1 MHRLDEIPTSVVARL
16 RAVGRPVVRG
26 VCGREVSVARLQQ
39 LGVAGMCGG
48 GCEEREQEQD
58 AESPHAYVVAR
69 RVRHTRPVEGIAHGP
84 DGGEQV
90 VRAARHHRI
99 LAELPELEVIELR
112 FGPDFEGV
120 DLHAHADHV
129 DSFYV
134 LEGEAEFTFAGD
146 VFCAGPGSYVAAPVG
161 VEHGFRNAG
170 AGELR
175 LLNVH
180 APNVG
185 FAQRLRR
192 A

>member
-1 MHRLDEIPTSVVARL
+1 M
-16 RAVGRPVVRG
+16 
-26 VCGREVSVARLQQ
+26 
-39 LGVAGMCGG
+39 
-48 GCEEREQEQD
+48 
-58 AESPHAYVVAR
+58 
-69 RVRHTRPVEGIAHGP
+69 EGIAHGP
-84 DGGEQV
+84 DGGERV

-99 LAELPELEVIELR
+99 LAELPELEAIELR

-120 DLHAHADHV
+120 DLHAHSDHV

-134 LEGEAEFTFAGD
+134 LEGEAEFTFGDD
-146 VFCAGPGSYVAAPVG
+146 VFRAGPGSSVAAPVG
-161 VEHGFRNAG
+161 EPHGFRNAG
-170 AGELR
+170 DGELR